1 MDKDRL
7 SRDQQPVPLRPS
19 LAEEQQRAFE
29 EDQRRLR
36 RPGLM
41 RWPGFLFR
49 N

>member
-1 MDKDRL
+1 MEKKGFL
-7 SRDQQPVPLRPS
+7 SGETTPAPRPS

-36 RPGLM
+36 RATPS
-41 RWPGFLFR
+41 RRPGFLFR